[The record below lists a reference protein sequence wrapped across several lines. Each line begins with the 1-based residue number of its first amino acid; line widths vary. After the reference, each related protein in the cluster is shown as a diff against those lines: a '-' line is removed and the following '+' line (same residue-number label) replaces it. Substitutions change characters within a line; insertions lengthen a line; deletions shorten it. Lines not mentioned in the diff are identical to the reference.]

1 MFSNEYGEAALEV
14 LDILDNTNKSDVAK
28 IPTSFIKF
36 LVDNASEDYR
46 VNLDHS
52 KLISEMNLKEKTK
65 EILGVIY
72 INWWCDKKDK
82 ENYTKQIKELEVK
95 RQEEIKE
102 KYNPNKIFENKVQE
116 YTNATKVDT
125 VQNEAVA
132 MIEYKDRERLF
143 VKKYWILYLEQKDN
157 MEKIVIPKSKWIQI
171 RINSQEPEDI
181 QRVSENFYDYFIPS
195 TKYNFRELPELEYY
209 HDDITDFLIPIED

>member
-1 MFSNEYGEAALEV
+1 MFNNEYGEAAVEV
-14 LDILDNTNKSDVAK
+14 LDILDNTNKTDVDK
-28 IPTSFIKF
+28 IPSNFIKF
-36 LVDNASEDYR
+36 LVDNASEDYK

-82 ENYTKQIKELEVK
+82 EDYTKQIKELEIK

-102 KYNPNKIFENKVQE
+102 KYNPNKIFESKNKVQE

-125 VQNEAVA
+125 VQNETVT
-132 MIEYKDRERLF
+132 MIEYKESIF
-143 VKKYWILYLEQKDN
+143 KKIWNKILSFFNK
-157 MEKIVIPKSKWIQI
+157 
-171 RINSQEPEDI
+171 
-181 QRVSENFYDYFIPS
+181 
-195 TKYNFRELPELEYY
+195 
-209 HDDITDFLIPIED
+209 

>member
-1 MFSNEYGEAALEV
+1 MFSNEYGEAAVEV
-14 LDILDNTNKSDVAK
+14 LDILDNTNKADVDK
-28 IPTSFIKF
+28 IPKNFIKF
-36 LVDNASEDYR
+36 LVEIASEDYK

-102 KYNPNKIFENKVQE
+102 KYKNKDIGEIGEIVGNLVTE
-116 YTNATKVDT
+116 LRSYDID
-125 VQNEAVA
+125 QNEKGL
-132 MIEYKDRERLF
+132 MRFFKRTKNKLEGIKINLF
-143 VKKYWILYLEQKDN
+143 
-157 MEKIVIPKSKWIQI
+157 
-171 RINSQEPEDI
+171 
-181 QRVSENFYDYFIPS
+181 F
-195 TKYNFRELPELEYY
+195 
-209 HDDITDFLIPIED
+209 

>member
-1 MFSNEYGEAALEV
+1 MFSNEYGEAAVEV

-36 LVDNASEDYR
+36 LVDNASEDYK

-82 ENYTKQIKELEVK
+82 ENYTKQIKELEIK

-102 KYNPNKIFENKVQE
+102 KYNPNKIFENKDKIQE
-116 YTNATKVDT
+116 YTNETKVDT
-125 VQNEAVA
+125 VQNKTVT
-132 MIEYKDRERLF
+132 MVEYKENIL
-143 VKKYWILYLEQKDN
+143 KKIWNKILSFFNK
-157 MEKIVIPKSKWIQI
+157 
-171 RINSQEPEDI
+171 
-181 QRVSENFYDYFIPS
+181 
-195 TKYNFRELPELEYY
+195 
-209 HDDITDFLIPIED
+209 

>member
-1 MFSNEYGEAALEV
+1 MFSNEYGEAAVEV
-14 LDILDNTNKSDVAK
+14 LDILDNTNESDVAK
-28 IPTSFIKF
+28 IPKSFIKF

-82 ENYTKQIKELEVK
+82 ENYKKQIKELEVK

-102 KYNPNKIFENKVQE
+102 KYNPNKIFENKNKVQE

-132 MIEYKDRERLF
+132 MIEYKESIF
-143 VKKYWILYLEQKDN
+143 KKIWNKIL
-157 MEKIVIPKSKWIQI
+157 
-171 RINSQEPEDI
+171 
-181 QRVSENFYDYFIPS
+181 NFFN
-195 TKYNFRELPELEYY
+195 K
-209 HDDITDFLIPIED
+209 

>member
-1 MFSNEYGEAALEV
+1 MFSNEYGEAAVEV
-14 LDILDNTNKSDVAK
+14 LDILDNTNKSDVDK

-36 LVDNASEDYR
+36 LVDNASEDYK

-82 ENYTKQIKELEVK
+82 ENYTKKIKELEIK

-102 KYNPNKIFENKVQE
+102 KYNPNKIFENKNKVQK

-125 VQNEAVA
+125 AQNETVT
-132 MIEYKDRERLF
+132 MIEYKESIF
-143 VKKYWILYLEQKDN
+143 KKIWNKILSFFNK
-157 MEKIVIPKSKWIQI
+157 
-171 RINSQEPEDI
+171 
-181 QRVSENFYDYFIPS
+181 
-195 TKYNFRELPELEYY
+195 
-209 HDDITDFLIPIED
+209 

>member
-82 ENYTKQIKELEVK
+82 ENYTKQIKELEIK

-116 YTNATKVDT
+116 YANATKVDT

-132 MIEYKDRERLF
+132 MIEYKESIF
-143 VKKYWILYLEQKDN
+143 KKIWNKIL
-157 MEKIVIPKSKWIQI
+157 
-171 RINSQEPEDI
+171 
-181 QRVSENFYDYFIPS
+181 NFFN
-195 TKYNFRELPELEYY
+195 K
-209 HDDITDFLIPIED
+209 

>member
-1 MFSNEYGEAALEV
+1 MFSNEYGEAAVEV
-14 LDILDNTNKSDVAK
+14 LDILDNTNESDVAK

-82 ENYTKQIKELEVK
+82 ENYKKQIKELEIK
-95 RQEEIKE
+95 RQEEIKA
-102 KYNPNKIFENKVQE
+102 KYNPNNIFKNKSKKQAYTNETKIDKVQNDE
-116 YTNATKVDT
+116 
-125 VQNEAVA
+125 VA
-132 MIEYKDRERLF
+132 LIEYK
-143 VKKYWILYLEQKDN
+143 
-157 MEKIVIPKSKWIQI
+157 
-171 RINSQEPEDI
+171 
-181 QRVSENFYDYFIPS
+181 ENFLKKIWN
-195 TKYNFRELPELEYY
+195 KILNF
-209 HDDITDFLIPIED
+209 FNK

>member
-1 MFSNEYGEAALEV
+1 MLEIEYSEAAVEV

-36 LVDNASEDYR
+36 LVEIASEDYR

-82 ENYTKQIKELEVK
+82 DNYTKQIKELEVK

-102 KYNPNKIFENKVQE
+102 KYNPNKIFENKNKVQE

-132 MIEYKDRERLF
+132 MIEYKESIF
-143 VKKYWILYLEQKDN
+143 KKIWNKIL
-157 MEKIVIPKSKWIQI
+157 
-171 RINSQEPEDI
+171 
-181 QRVSENFYDYFIPS
+181 NFFN
-195 TKYNFRELPELEYY
+195 K
-209 HDDITDFLIPIED
+209 

>member
-1 MFSNEYGEAALEV
+1 MFSNEYGEAAVEV
-14 LDILDNTNKSDVAK
+14 LEILDNTNKSDVAK

-132 MIEYKDRERLF
+132 MIEYKESIF
-143 VKKYWILYLEQKDN
+143 KKIWNKIL
-157 MEKIVIPKSKWIQI
+157 
-171 RINSQEPEDI
+171 
-181 QRVSENFYDYFIPS
+181 NFFN
-195 TKYNFRELPELEYY
+195 K
-209 HDDITDFLIPIED
+209 

>member
-1 MFSNEYGEAALEV
+1 MFSNEYGEAAVEV
-14 LDILDNTNKSDVAK
+14 LDILDNTNKADVDK
-28 IPTSFIKF
+28 IPKNFIKF

-132 MIEYKDRERLF
+132 MIEYKESIF
-143 VKKYWILYLEQKDN
+143 KKIWNKIL
-157 MEKIVIPKSKWIQI
+157 
-171 RINSQEPEDI
+171 
-181 QRVSENFYDYFIPS
+181 NFFN
-195 TKYNFRELPELEYY
+195 K
-209 HDDITDFLIPIED
+209 

>member
-1 MFSNEYGEAALEV
+1 MFSNEYGEAAVEV
-14 LDILDNTNKSDVAK
+14 LDILDNTNKTDVDK
-28 IPTSFIKF
+28 IPSNFIKF
-36 LVDNASEDYR
+36 LVDNASEDYK

-82 ENYTKQIKELEVK
+82 ENYTKHIKELEIK

-102 KYNPNKIFENKVQE
+102 KYNPNKIFESKNKVQE

-125 VQNEAVA
+125 VQNETVT
-132 MIEYKDRERLF
+132 MIEYKESIF
-143 VKKYWILYLEQKDN
+143 KKIWNKILSFFNK
-157 MEKIVIPKSKWIQI
+157 
-171 RINSQEPEDI
+171 
-181 QRVSENFYDYFIPS
+181 
-195 TKYNFRELPELEYY
+195 
-209 HDDITDFLIPIED
+209 

>member
-1 MFSNEYGEAALEV
+1 MFSNEYGEAAVEV
-14 LDILDNTNKSDVAK
+14 LDILDNTNKSDVDK

-36 LVDNASEDYR
+36 LVDNASEDYK

-82 ENYTKQIKELEVK
+82 ENYTKKIKELEIK

-102 KYNPNKIFENKVQE
+102 KYNPNKIFENKNKVQE

-125 VQNEAVA
+125 AQNETVT
-132 MIEYKDRERLF
+132 MIEYKESIF
-143 VKKYWILYLEQKDN
+143 KKIWNKILSFFNK
-157 MEKIVIPKSKWIQI
+157 
-171 RINSQEPEDI
+171 
-181 QRVSENFYDYFIPS
+181 
-195 TKYNFRELPELEYY
+195 
-209 HDDITDFLIPIED
+209 

>member
-1 MFSNEYGEAALEV
+1 MFSNEYGEAAVEV

-52 KLISEMNLKEKTK
+52 KKIYEMNLKEKTK

-102 KYNPNKIFENKVQE
+102 KYNPNKIFENKNKVQE

-132 MIEYKDRERLF
+132 MIEYKESIF
-143 VKKYWILYLEQKDN
+143 KKIWNKIL
-157 MEKIVIPKSKWIQI
+157 
-171 RINSQEPEDI
+171 
-181 QRVSENFYDYFIPS
+181 NFFN
-195 TKYNFRELPELEYY
+195 K
-209 HDDITDFLIPIED
+209 